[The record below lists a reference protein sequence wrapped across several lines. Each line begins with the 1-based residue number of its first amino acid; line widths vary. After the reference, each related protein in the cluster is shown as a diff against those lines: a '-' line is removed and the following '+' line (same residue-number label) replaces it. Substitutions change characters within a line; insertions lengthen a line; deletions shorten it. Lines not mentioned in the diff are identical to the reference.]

1 MTNLKFPSVIIQKI
15 FKTVADSLIWVGCKT
30 GLTYN
35 EVNILL
41 YYLII
46 PLSWTTMFDCWVK
59 KPYTT
64 AALAFT
70 WLGIFIATRHNF
82 REWCDWA
89 FQDSV
94 DFLNWFNRW
103 GGNYV
108 LNSVIICV
116 AIPLIIYVGLFI
128 LLL

>member
-1 MTNLKFPSVIIQKI
+1 MIAFDRMIRQTFAI
-15 FKTVADSLIWVGCKT
+15 VANSLLWIGRKT

-35 EVNILL
+35 EVNILI
-41 YYLII
+41 YYVII
-46 PLSWTTMFDCWVK
+46 PLSWTVMLDCLIG
-59 KPYTT
+59 KPYSTV
-64 AALAFT
+64 ALSLV
-70 WLGIFIATRHNF
+70 WVGIFIATRHTF

-116 AIPLIIYVGLFI
+116 LVPLIVYSLLIY
-128 LLL
+128 LLATRT

>member
-15 FKTVADSLIWVGCKT
+15 FKIVADSLIWIGCKT

-70 WLGIFIATRHNF
+70 WLGIFIATRNNF

-89 FQDSV
+89 FQASV

>member
-15 FKTVADSLIWVGCKT
+15 FKIVADSLIWVGCKT

-64 AALAFT
+64 AALALT

>member
-1 MTNLKFPSVIIQKI
+1 MVKFIFSSV
-15 FKTVADSLIWVGCKT
+15 ASSLLQISKVV
-30 GLTYN
+30 GLTYK
-35 EVNILL
+35 EVKILV
-41 YYLII
+41 YYLVI
-46 PLSWTTMFDCWVK
+46 PLSWTIMVDCWLK
-59 KPYTT
+59 TFYAT
-64 AALAFT
+64 AVLILI
-70 WLGIFIATRHNF
+70 WIGIFLATRRIF

-116 AIPLIIYVGLFI
+116 LVPLVVYGVLIF
-128 LLL
+128 LLMNPL